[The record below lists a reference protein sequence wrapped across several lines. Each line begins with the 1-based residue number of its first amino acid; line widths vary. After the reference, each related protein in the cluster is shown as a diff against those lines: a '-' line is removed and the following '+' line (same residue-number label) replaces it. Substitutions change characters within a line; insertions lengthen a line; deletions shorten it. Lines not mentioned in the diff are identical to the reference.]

1 MAAAASPSSAL
12 QAPWLPWMRRA
23 LQLAALGE
31 GRTSPN
37 PLVGAV
43 VLDAAGQLVGEG
55 FHARAGEPH
64 AEVGALAQAG
74 ARARG
79 GTVIVTL
86 EPCCHHGRTP
96 PCSEAV
102 IAAGISRVVVAMA
115 DPDPRVAGGGIARL
129 RTAGLE
135 VIEGVAE
142 AEALR
147 LNRAFVHRVR
157 SGRPLGILKWAMSLD
172 GRTALPNGQSQ
183 WISGPEARA
192 WVHQLRAGCDA
203 VIVGGGT
210 VRADDPLLTSRGRRD
225 PEPMRVVMSRTLDLP
240 PQARMWDTTKAPTL
254 VAHGPEA
261 PQERREAFDRLAA
274 AARDGV
280 QPGAAGREAA
290 YPLAEG
296 ACTPELLA
304 SQSGPQR
311 LELPS
316 CEPAALM
323 EALAA
328 RGCNRVLWECGPE
341 LAAAALRQGCVQE
354 LAAVIAPKLL
364 GGQAARTP
372 LGDLAQESL
381 DQAQPW
387 RELERTNLGGDWLWR
402 LNQS

>member
-79 GTVIVTL
+79 GTLIVTL

-129 RTAGLE
+129 RAAGLE

-142 AEALR
+142 AAALR

-225 PEPMRVVMSRTLDLP
+225 PEPIRVVMSRTLDLP
-240 PQARMWDTTKAPTL
+240 PQARLWDTTMAPTL

-274 AARDGV
+274 AAREGAK
-280 QPGAAGREAA
+280 PGAAGPEAA
-290 YPLAEG
+290 YPWAEG
-296 ACTPELLA
+296 ACTPERHA
-304 SQSGPQR
+304 SQSGLQR

-372 LGDLAQESL
+372 LGDLGQESL
-381 DQAQPW
+381 DQALPW
-387 RELERTNLGGDWLWR
+387 RELERINLGGDWVWR